1 MKKFRGKDIAVFV
14 LGLGILAAGAYFLM
28 GSGSFIS
35 TPAAASMTP
44 EALTA
49 ENEMLMK
56 QVYDASMQL
65 QMIAYG
71 GSEPAKVWVEKYC
84 KDGRAAPLP
93 EAPEAANAE
102 LKARAHDARII
113 FEGLQADQREEIRW
127 LTQYYGE
134 ENEETLK
141 KLGIKSKK
149 AQAQEEELARKEE
162 GIASKIVSALRST
175 KAALILYYADHL
187 DEIGQQKNYDLG
199 AVLDTPEH
207 IQATL
212 GVYVEGAIDYS
223 DGRWIF
229 RSEGDRWWIGYK
241 LEGISE
247 ANRQRLVQKARV
259 TGLFK
264 APDSNKNSYDGGDY
278 DGGDVVFMIAR

>member
-1 MKKFRGKDIAVFV
+1 MKKFLGKGIAVCV
-14 LGLGILAAGAYFLM
+14 LVLGILAAGAYFVL
-28 GSGSFIS
+28 GSGVFIS
-35 TPAAASMTP
+35 TPAVASVTP

-175 KAALILYYADHL
+175 KAALLLYYADHL
-187 DEIGQQKNYDLG
+187 DEIIKQKNYDLG

-207 IQATL
+207 IKAVL
-212 GVYVEGAIDYS
+212 GFYVEYIDYS
-223 DGRWIF
+223 DGHWTF
-229 RSEGDRWWIGYK
+229 QSEGDRWWIGYK

-259 TGLFK
+259 AGLFK
-264 APDSNKNSYDGGDY
+264 APDSNKNLY
-278 DGGDVVFMIAR
+278 DGGDVVFMLAK

>member
-1 MKKFRGKDIAVFV
+1 MKKFRGRDIAVFV

-84 KDGRAAPLP
+84 KDGRDAPLP

-102 LKARAHDARII
+102 LKARVHDARII
-113 FEGLQADQREEIRW
+113 FEGLQAEQRKEMHW
-127 LTQYYGE
+127 LAQYYGE

-141 KLGIKSKK
+141 KLGIRSKK
-149 AQAQEEELARKEE
+149 AQIQGEK
-162 GIASKIVSALRST
+162 ITSKIITNLRST

-187 DEIGQQKNYDLG
+187 DEIGKQKNYDLG

-229 RSEGDRWWIGYK
+229 RSEEERWWIGYK
-241 LEGISE
+241 LEGVSE
-247 ANRQRLVQKARV
+247 ADRQRLVERASV
-259 TGLFK
+259 IGLFK
-264 APDSNKNSYDGGDY
+264 APDSNKNSYDGGD
-278 DGGDVVFMIAR
+278 VVFMIAR